1 MKNKVEQIKK
11 KQERLTELL
20 DLYIKVVEN
29 EGIQYHL
36 FEDEIVNSQDNW
48 TDTFKCE
55 CGKMG
60 KRWLYHIP
68 DLKYYLVDR
77 ETKEVVCYGGKQRL
91 KSYMRIRQ
99 ITISD
104 VMNDVND
111 FGGW

>member
-29 EGIQYHL
+29 EGRQYHL